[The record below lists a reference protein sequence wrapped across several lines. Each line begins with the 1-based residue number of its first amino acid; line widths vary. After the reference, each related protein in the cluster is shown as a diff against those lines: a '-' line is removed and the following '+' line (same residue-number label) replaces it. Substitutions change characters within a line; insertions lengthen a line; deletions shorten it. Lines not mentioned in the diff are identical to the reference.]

1 MLIDCSMIIISFI
14 ERYYTYITNIL
25 LVLEN
30 RILENGFCRC
40 FLNKGSVI
48 LVITETTDND
58 ESYR

>member
-1 MLIDCSMIIISFI
+1 M
-14 ERYYTYITNIL
+14 YYTYITNIL